1 MATIDPNIALG
12 IKPLQIEN
20 PMNQFAM
27 MSQLESNQ
35 QANQLNALKMQEAQ
49 QGMTNRNALRGL
61 DPNDPEYIAK
71 VFRIDP
77 ALGLEI
83 ESKKGTIQGQKIK
96 AKEDSQKLVAQ
107 MQRDLSRNPSDAN
120 LQAHFEDFRDSGLF
134 TPQQVASA
142 EATKNQLLKMS
153 LPERQ
158 AYLASQGATASDL
171 KPNIKNIDTGGSV
184 LTRSFDPYSGKSTE
198 LGKINKTMTPGEI
211 ASNNIAKQNLAIS
224 TAKFNRENQMGT
236 IPAGYRL
243 SADGK
248 SLELM
253 PGGPTAVALPPKELQ
268 KRETAFP
275 DANLR
280 VKAFETKSDSFVKD
294 LEKLRDHPG
303 LKEITGLIQGR
314 LPALSSNGAAA
325 QALYDKVVAKGGF
338 QALQDL
344 REASKTGGALGNV
357 SNQEGKQLIA
367 SAAAIDRRQDA
378 KDVQSAIDQFIG
390 DIKGSKMRVREAFD
404 ATYEYRDNAPQQ
416 PAAPPQA
423 AVDMLKKDPKLAPQ
437 FDAKFGPGAAAR
449 ALGQ

>member
-1 MATIDPNIALG
+1 
-12 IKPLQIEN
+12 
-20 PMNQFAM
+20 
-27 MSQLESNQ
+27 
-35 QANQLNALKMQEAQ
+35 
-49 QGMTNRNALRGL
+49 
-61 DPNDPEYIAK
+61 
-71 VFRIDP
+71 
-77 ALGLEI
+77 
-83 ESKKGTIQGQKIK
+83 
-96 AKEDSQKLVAQ
+96 
-107 MQRDLSRNPSDAN
+107 
-120 LQAHFEDFRDSGLF
+120 
-134 TPQQVASA
+134 
-142 EATKNQLLKMS
+142 
-153 LPERQ
+153 
-158 AYLASQGATASDL
+158 
-171 KPNIKNIDTGGSV
+171 
-184 LTRSFDPYSGKSTE
+184 
-198 LGKINKTMTPGEI
+198 
-211 ASNNIAKQNLAIS
+211 
-224 TAKFNRENQMGT
+224 
-236 IPAGYRL
+236 
-243 SADGK
+243 
-248 SLELM
+248 M

-404 ATYEYRDNAPQQ
+404 ATYEYRNNAPQQ
-416 PAAPPQA
+416 PVAPPQA